1 MKASETNFQN
11 LTDRKVQYLV
21 PLFQR
26 PYSWDKKEWNDL
38 LSDITELC
46 IDDNSRNHFIGSIVV
61 TDLPSKPKKLAC
73 YYLLIDGQQRLTTIF
88 VLLILMRD
96 IAATASGFSVS
107 SEQIEED
114 NLVNK
119 FAENLEHFKIL
130 PTQQDREVFIAL
142 VTSEPSCLQRVHP
155 LITCYNFFK
164 KGIKK
169 LNLDK
174 LHEVICKKLSIVE
187 IVLESDDNP
196 YVVFES
202 LNNRGRLLTEVD
214 LIRNYFLMK
223 IDKDRQEDIYKE
235 YWLPMQKSL
244 GDETL
249 NDFMFHYLSSG
260 GEIVG
265 QKEIYLTLKRRVD
278 RYEDAFEALKRIK
291 KFSHLYEKIINP
303 QKEVNSIIRSKLV
316 RINRLDYTSVYS
328 FLLNCYHEYENNTLS
343 VNDFASILEILENFI
358 VRRIIC
364 KIQIKGLNKEFPLLY
379 QNAIARSSS
388 LLDGVKA
395 ILEANEYPRDT
406 KFRESVIRAAF
417 TYSNDK
423 LKLILETI
431 EQHILKSEPLSPTK
445 VDWIMPKKP
454 TSDWISELG
463 ENWQQY
469 HDLYVNTLGNLTLV
483 PLNYDLSNKSF
494 LDKQIYFSNSD
505 LALNR
510 YFQSIDKWDHTYI
523 EKRAEYLAEIA
534 LQIWSYFGISNQ
546 TSGYEIQTSEHEV
559 TGTRPTNL
567 EILGDVFPVKA
578 WKEVYL
584 TVLDWISE
592 YEPSLFVELSKQ
604 YPNLISDYYH
614 EGILKVHVLKNGYYV
629 GTCLSAKSIYQ
640 FCSQAFQYIGLSD
653 EDWKVER
660 QTKP

>member
-1 MKASETNFQN
+1 MKASETNFQK
-11 LTDRKVQYLV
+11 LTERKVQYLV

-38 LSDITELC
+38 LSDITDLC
-46 IDDNSRNHFIGSIVV
+46 EDDSSRNHFIGSIVV
-61 TDLPSKPKKLAC
+61 TDLSTKPKGLTY

-96 IAATASGFSVS
+96 IAVTSSEFSVPS
-107 SEQIEED
+107 QQIDDEY
-114 NLVNK
+114 LVNK
-119 FAENLEHFKIL
+119 YVENLEHFKIL
-130 PTQQDREVFIAL
+130 PTQQDREVFTAL
-142 VTSEPSCLQRVHP
+142 VKAEPSCFQRVHP

-174 LHEVICKKLSIVE
+174 LYEVICKRLSIVE

-202 LNNRGRLLTEVD
+202 LNNKGRSLTEVD
-214 LIRNYFLMK
+214 LIRNYFLMR

-235 YWLPMQKSL
+235 YWLPMQNSL
-244 GDETL
+244 GDKTL
-249 NDFMFHYLSSG
+249 TDFMFHYLSSG
-260 GEIVG
+260 GDIV
-265 QKEIYLTLKRRVD
+265 KKDEIYLALKRRVD
-278 RYEDAFEALKRIK
+278 RYADAFEALKRIK
-291 KFSHLYEKIINP
+291 EFSHLYEKIINP
-303 QKEVNSIIRSKLV
+303 EKEIDSIIRSKLI
-316 RINRLDYTSVYS
+316 RLNRLSYTSVYS

-343 VNDFASILEILENFI
+343 VNDFASILQTLENFI

-364 KIQIKGLNKEFPLLY
+364 KIQIKGLNKDFPFLY
-379 QNAIARSSS
+379 QNAIAKSSN

-395 ILEANEYPRDT
+395 TLETNMYPRDA
-406 KFRESVIRAAF
+406 KFRESVIRASF
-417 TYSNDK
+417 TDSDDK
-423 LKLILETI
+423 LRLILETI
-431 EQHILKSEPLSPTK
+431 EQHISKSDLLYSTK
-445 VDWIMPKKP
+445 VDYIMPKKP

-483 PLNYDLSNKSF
+483 PLNYELSNKSF
-494 LDKQIYFSNSD
+494 SDKQIYFSKSD
-505 LALNR
+505 LALNK

-534 LQIWSYFGISNQ
+534 LQIWSYFGTSN
-546 TSGYEIQTSEHEV
+546 QTSEHEI
-559 TGTRPTNL
+559 TGTRPIKL
-567 EILGDVFPVKA
+567 EILGDVFPVRT

-584 TVLDWISE
+584 TVLNWIID
-592 YEPSLFVELSKQ
+592 YEPSSFVELSNE
-604 YPNLISDYYH
+604 YPNFISNYYH
-614 EGILKVHVLKNGYYV
+614 EGILKVCELKNGYYV
-629 GTCLSAKSIYQ
+629 ETNLSAKSIYQ
-640 FCSQAFQYIGLSD
+640 FCSQVLQYLELSD

-660 QTKP
+660 EQRL